1 MMELLNLLGILAAT
15 LALVCVLLLVGLG
28 KTKRA
33 LKKYQPIVDIEAE
46 VNLRN
51 REVQQLNKTKTRLL
65 VQKRNIE
72 KKIKVA
78 CEELKPLEDE
88 LDVQSFGLYEPKY
101 DFESSDHYK
110 AELDRIRKQQKQMIK
125 DKSAAICYVEWTV
138 SNSKRKGQTMTNEQL
153 KLMLRAFNGE
163 CDSLIMKVNYRNID
177 SIERRI
183 ESVFKA
189 VNRLGKTSACE
200 ITAEY
205 FGLKISELELVHEFA
220 EKKQEEKE
228 EQRRI
233 KEQMR
238 EEERAQREI
247 ERARITAEKEEA
259 RYQKA
264 LEKARRDVEKA
275 TGDKQSKLQAEI
287 EHLNKLLTEAQ
298 TNKER
303 VKSRA
308 EMTRSGYVYIIFNLG
323 SFGEDVYKIGLTRR
337 LEPMDRVR
345 ELGDASVP
353 FPFDVHAMIFSE
365 DAPTLESEL
374 HKKFA
379 GRRVNMVNARKEFF
393 RVSLGDIQGEVENHY
408 PEATFTVT
416 ALAEEF
422 RKTLAIHQIENA

>member
-1 MMELLNLLGILAAT
+1 
-15 LALVCVLLLVGLG
+15 
-28 KTKRA
+28 
-33 LKKYQPIVDIEAE
+33 
-46 VNLRN
+46 
-51 REVQQLNKTKTRLL
+51 
-65 VQKRNIE
+65 
-72 KKIKVA
+72 
-78 CEELKPLEDE
+78 
-88 LDVQSFGLYEPKY
+88 
-101 DFESSDHYK
+101 
-110 AELDRIRKQQKQMIK
+110 
-125 DKSAAICYVEWTV
+125 
-138 SNSKRKGQTMTNEQL
+138 
-153 KLMLRAFNGE
+153 
-163 CDSLIMKVNYRNID
+163 
-177 SIERRI
+177 
-183 ESVFKA
+183 
-189 VNRLGKTSACE
+189 
-200 ITAEY
+200 
-205 FGLKISELELVHEFA
+205 
-220 EKKQEEKE
+220 
-228 EQRRI
+228 
-233 KEQMR
+233 MR

-308 EMTRSGYVYIIFNLG
+308 EMTRSGYVYIISNIG
-323 SFGEDVYKIGLTRR
+323 SFGEDMYKIGLTRR

-393 RVSLGDIQGEVENHY
+393 KVSLGDIQGEVENHY

>member
-1 MMELLNLLGILAAT
+1 METVSLLSLLAT
-15 LALVCVLLLVGLG
+15 ILALVCVLLLVRLG
-28 KTKRA
+28 KTKRTP
-33 LKKYQPIVDIEAE
+33 KKYQPIVDIKAE

-51 REVQQLNKTKTRLL
+51 REVQQLNKAKTHLL
-65 VQKRNIE
+65 MQKRNIE
-72 KKIKVA
+72 KKIKAA

-88 LDVQSFGLYEPKY
+88 LNVQSFGLYEPKY

-125 DKSAAICYVEWTV
+125 DKSAAICHVEWTV

-177 SIERRI
+177 SIERRL

-200 ITAEY
+200 ITGKY

-228 EQRRI
+228 EQRMI

-247 ERARITAEKEEA
+247 EKARITAEKEEA

-287 EHLNKLLTEAQ
+287 EHLNKLLVEAQ

-303 VKSRA
+303 AKSRA
-308 EMTRSGYVYIIFNLG
+308 EMTRSGYVYIISNIG

-365 DAPTLESEL
+365 DAPTLEREL
-374 HKKFA
+374 HKKFTD
-379 GRRVNMVNARKEFF
+379 RRVNMVNARKEFF
-393 RVSLGDIQGEVENHY
+393 RVSLDDIQDEVVNHY
-408 PEATFTVT
+408 PDAKFTIT

-422 RKTLAIHQIENA
+422 RKTLTVRKI